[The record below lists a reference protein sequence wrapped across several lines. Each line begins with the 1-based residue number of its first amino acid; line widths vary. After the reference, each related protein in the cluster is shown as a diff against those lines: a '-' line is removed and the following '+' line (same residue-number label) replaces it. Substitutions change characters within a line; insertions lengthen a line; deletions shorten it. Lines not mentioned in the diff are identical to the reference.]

1 MSEQRRPG
9 EGGERNVA
17 RLETTALNESKR
29 AFLES
34 KLAQYTERFRIADR
48 DIRYRAPELTG
59 FYIPYYDALAKMT
72 ATKHLLETGRVSREG
87 ILSLVTGS
95 VVERFEEPFDS
106 HQGIID
112 DAIRNAWEVVSA
124 YNEGREGEL

>member
-1 MSEQRRPG
+1 MCSSD
-9 EGGERNVA
+9 
-17 RLETTALNESKR
+17 LLS
-29 AFLES
+29 
-34 KLAQYTERFRIADR
+34 IR

-87 ILSLVTGS
+87 IRSLVTGS
-95 VVERFEEPFDS
+95 VLERFEEPFDS

-124 YNEGREGEL
+124 YNEGREGELVDAKPVE